1 MTTREKEHIA
11 CTGGQGRIINS
22 CIGATEEDDDNEA
35 RKPESGQ
42 AQMDGRTKASRYVGF
57 SVFKN

>member
-1 MTTREKEHIA
+1 MTAREKEHIG

-35 RKPESGQ
+35 RKPEFGQ
-42 AQMDGRTKASRYVGF
+42 HGWMGEPKASRSAGF
-57 SVFKN
+57 SVF